1 MRRNIYNIQLVNIL
15 STGIEYTLQVKLTV
29 SMIT

>member
-1 MRRNIYNIQLVNIL
+1 MRRNIYNVQLVNIL